1 MPTPDVV
8 KLMDSSSQQEYRELK
23 QKLRMKQRSTEPMSF
38 KSKPDAEKSRLVTI
52 GSASGGVT
60 VDQDKSRSVVDP
72 EKSSNLTDN
81 VKQSRS
87 ITVDSSGS
95 VSATIQNISQDKEGM
110 KSGPMNVEEQEQEE
124 EEDEE
129 TKLKRKNEE
138 QKIVRQME
146 MKLIEYR

>member
-1 MPTPDVV
+1 MPTPDAV

-60 VDQDKSRSVVDP
+60 VDKDKSRSFVDP

-81 VKQSRS
+81 AKQSRN

-110 KSGPMNVEEQEQEE
+110 KSEPMNVEEQEEE